1 MTYSPSLGRVV
12 DWDEEEEKLDKSR
25 QHLDDVTEAAAI
37 QEEVADLDKGKPEP
51 QPGQVQPENV
61 DSEGNLKLREDEII
75 GPTLEPGEYEP
86 AGYVPG
92 SIMDPNTNSPLRP
105 IGQVVEPIAAGVHDW
120 FADEVNSKMTGFW
133 GMEEAP
139 IPRWRKM
146 DNELQDATRDLTAL
160 LAPLILYTKGAKG
173 AAKRVHA
180 SGIAPARL
188 QRLGNDPAFKLLA
201 NLGVDVGVG
210 VYVDSTASQQE
221 EEHNLGGNLKKW
233 FPDQTKWIPNWWATS
248 DSDSPDTFRH
258 KNRQEGAGLNMG
270 IELVGAGAR
279 FVRAAHGAW
288 KASRWVPKNEQAGEF
303 FGTLA
308 GRYKDSAVRNTFE
321 NLARSAEQRADNLTD
336 VGEYLVQKMTNTTID
351 QPIKGVHDLWD
362 VAETGMRSVDEG
374 DVASAMVDTARI
386 KDNIGT
392 QFGRLANFISP
403 AALKRAVDEG
413 PEWLLDQVTE
423 RIMQTGKFDFITGDG
438 TKITDKVIK
447 DSTTELAEYLLDPM
461 AESGFIAKMVKQF
474 DGAAD
479 ESVRAGAVDEAI
491 KGYMKKIYN
500 LERFQADALIE
511 TSTSGQIADMSESLL
526 ENLDYLAADNLKDEI
541 WDRVETLLN
550 VRGLSKWGQQDRFY
564 SPNLFDRLA
573 SKFKSKPDALQE
585 FLEKDATARELAKNQ
600 IVSRTQQFVQTLKQ
614 INKEKPQYLKPMYE
628 MYDATNGKV
637 NTMYGLN
644 KQFME
649 EMGDVRKLFLDRNPD
664 MPNRMVQA
672 GWANVMNSTLSA
684 LGTPIAAGL
693 GGITGLLSKPAA
705 MVFGNVPNMIRG
717 DFYGMRRTMH
727 AYGSVMQTFDAA
739 RRYAHDVYMKV
750 STEPEKYMELI
761 RPDLQMQRDDRMQA
775 LRSYADAALQ
785 EGNEGPAMLI
795 EQLRQLDD
803 LHQHPVM
810 RFSGNVMSAMDA
822 YVNAFMAQ
830 VQAKS
835 DAFDFVEGRL
845 SMDDIVRGELSNEEL
860 YKEAYERSYS
870 KMFNK
875 DGILIDQRAK
885 YASQEINLQLNDG
898 ASRALGELTR
908 YSPIMRSVFMF
919 PRAQGNM
926 LSMMAKYNPAQPL
939 IGQFVGDL
947 QAFTMKPLNQYSG
960 PEIMEAL
967 ANRGITDIAP
977 DAALQKFMEL
987 RQEARGRWAMGTMG
1001 VMGAWQAFTQD
1012 RITGDNVTYGGA
1024 ELDRQNRQLGKPT
1037 RSYKIPGIEKWVS
1050 YEWMGP
1056 VGDWLATTV
1065 NTLDNFDRLTEVQV
1079 EEIGNKL
1086 AFVAGAA
1093 IKDKNAMMNFQVIN
1107 DILSGNE
1114 GALNRYLAGTFNN
1127 AIPFAGQRGE
1137 WGKLFSDTSR
1147 EIERDVIGYARN
1159 RNKFADVFVPEDA
1172 RLPESTDWI
1181 YGKPVG
1187 HNPSFMTR
1195 VWNTYNKGAMI
1206 SDDMGPEARFLGV
1219 VGFNSMPSF
1228 ANSPEGIPYTNT
1240 ERAELYHHVGKDG
1253 LFLQTIRNVM
1263 KRAEKE
1269 GSLERLMSMK
1279 QDWWNT
1285 SGRVPKDKFM
1295 GIHNELQY
1303 GLNVAVN
1310 AARARL
1316 STRDRIQNQSWINNV
1331 NEARAATGQE
1341 PLSSQAENFLLNLP
1355 TR

>member
-12 DWDEEEEKLDKSR
+12 DWDEEEKR
-25 QHLDDVTEAAAI
+25 QKDAELHLDEVTEKAAI
-37 QEEVADLDKGKPEP
+37 QEEVADLDAGKPEP
-51 QPGQVQPENV
+51 QPGQVQPKNI
-61 DSEGNLKLREDEII
+61 DSKGDLKLREGEII
-75 GPTLEPGEYEP
+75 GPTAEPGEYEP

-120 FADEVNSKMTGFW
+120 FADEINSKANIW
-133 GMEEAP
+133 GYDE

-173 AAKRVHA
+173 AAKKVHA

-188 QRLGNDPAFKLLA
+188 QALGNDPAFKLLA

-221 EEHNLGGNLKKW
+221 EEHNLGGNLKNW

-248 DSDSPDTFRH
+248 DNDSPDTFRH

-270 IELVGAGAR
+270 VELIGAGAR

-288 KASRWVPKNEQAGEF
+288 KQARWVPKNEQAGEF
-303 FGTLA
+303 FANLS

-321 NLARSAEQRADNLTD
+321 NLARSAEQRSKNLDD
-336 VGEYLVQKMTNTTID
+336 VGDYLLSKMESSVID
-351 QPIKGVHDLWD
+351 QPIKGVHDMWD
-362 VAETGMRSVDEG
+362 VAETGMRSVDEA
-374 DVASAMVDTARI
+374 DVASAMVSAARI

-392 QFGRLANFISP
+392 QYGRVANFISP
-403 AALKRAVDEG
+403 AALKKAVDEG
-413 PEWLLDQVTE
+413 PEWLLDQVTD
-423 RIMQTGKFDFITGDG
+423 RIKQAGNFDYITSEGV
-438 TKITDKVIK
+438 KLSDKSIK
-447 DSTTELAEYLLDPM
+447 SATTQLAETLMDPM
-461 AESGFIAKMVKQF
+461 ADSGFIAKMVQKVP
-474 DGAAD
+474 
-479 ESVRAGAVDEAI
+479 ESIIRSGAVNDAV
-491 KGYMKKIYN
+491 KGYMDKIYN
-500 LERFQADALIE
+500 LEKFQADALLQ
-511 TSTSGQIADMSESLL
+511 TSASGQIADMSDSLL

-550 VRGLSKWGQQDRFY
+550 VKGLSDWNKQQDFY
-564 SPNLFDRLA
+564 NPNFIERLA
-573 SKFKSKPDALQE
+573 SRFKNKPDAMAE
-585 FLEKDATARELAKNQ
+585 FMSKNESARAIARTQ
-600 IVSRTQQFVQTLKQ
+600 IVGQSKQFLQTLKQ
-614 INKEKPQYLKPMYE
+614 INQEKPHFLKPMYE

-644 KQFME
+644 KQFMQ
-649 EMGDVRKLFLDRNPD
+649 EMADASKLFVDPNPD
-664 MPNRMVQA
+664 MPNRMIQA
-672 GWANVMNSTLSA
+672 GWANVMNSTLSGF
-684 LGTPIAAGL
+684 GTPIAAAI
-693 GGITGLLSKPAA
+693 GGVTGLLSKPATQ
-705 MVFGNVPNMIRG
+705 MIGAVMSG
-717 DFYGMRRTMH
+717 DFYSMRRTFH
-727 AYGSVMQTFDAA
+727 AYSSLGQTMDAA

-750 STEPEKYMELI
+750 STEPEKYMELV
-761 RPDLQMQRDDRMQA
+761 RPDLQIQRDDRMQA
-775 LRSYADAALQ
+775 LRSYAEAALTD
-785 EGNEGPAMLI
+785 GNEGPAMLV
-795 EQLRQLDD
+795 EQLKQLED
-803 LHQHPVM
+803 LHQHPLM
-810 RFSGNVMSAMDA
+810 RWSGNTMSAMDA

-845 SMDDIVRGELSNEEL
+845 SMDDIVRGSLGDQEL
-860 YKEAYERSYS
+860 YAEGFKRSYDN
-870 KMFNK
+870 MFDA
-875 DGILIDQRAK
+875 DGVLTDQRVK
-885 YASQEINLQLNDG
+885 YASQEINMQLNDG
-898 ASRALGELTR
+898 VSNALGQLTR

-926 LSMMAKYNPAQPL
+926 LSLFAKYNPAQPL

-947 QAFTMKPLNQYSG
+947 QAFTMKPLKEYSG

-967 ANRGITDIAP
+967 QNRGIVDISP
-977 DAALQKFMEL
+977 DAAMQKFIEL
-987 RQEARGRWAMGTMG
+987 RQEAKGRWAMGTLG

-1012 RITGDNVTYGGA
+1012 RITGDNTVYGEAG
-1024 ELDRQNRQLGKPT
+1024 LDRQARQLGKPT

-1050 YEWMGP
+1050 YEALGP

-1065 NTLDNFDRLTEVQV
+1065 NAMDNFDRLTEVQI

-1093 IKDKNAMMNFQVIN
+1093 IKDKNAMMNFQVVN

-1127 AIPFAGQRGE
+1127 AIPGAGQRGE
-1137 WGKLFSDTSR
+1137 WGRLFSDTSR
-1147 EIERDVIGYARN
+1147 EIERDIIGYARN

-1206 SDDMGPEARFLGV
+1206 SDDMGPEARFLDV
-1219 VGFNSMPSF
+1219 VGFNSMPQF
-1228 ANSPEGIPYTNT
+1228 NESPEGIPYTNT
-1240 ERAELYHHVGKDG
+1240 ERAELYHMVGKDG

-1269 GSLERLMSMK
+1269 GSLERLMDLKS
-1279 QDWWNT
+1279 DWWNT
-1285 SGRVPKDKFM
+1285 SDRVPKDKFM
-1295 GIHNELQY
+1295 GIHNELAY
-1303 GLNVAVN
+1303 GLNVAVS
-1310 AARARL
+1310 AARGRL
-1316 STRDRIQNQSWINNV
+1316 STRDRIEHQSWINNV